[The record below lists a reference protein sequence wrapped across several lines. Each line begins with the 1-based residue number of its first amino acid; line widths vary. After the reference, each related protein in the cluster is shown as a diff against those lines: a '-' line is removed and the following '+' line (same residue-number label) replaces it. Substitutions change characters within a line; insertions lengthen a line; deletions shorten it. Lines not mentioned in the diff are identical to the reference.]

1 MSNLRRF
8 SVIIVVFSRRLLV
21 LVRDFLPTLGSASSN
36 VSEARSAR
44 RRCSPRFR
52 AGGAELA
59 KSIHEQLGVGTL
71 EELEI
76 AALEGRLASVRG
88 FGARPVKTVKP
99 LDPVSRA
106 RELLEENRINQLAV
120 VENRRLLGIV
130 TDRDLRD
137 AFPSILDVLR
147 QDLRE
152 GPRSF
157 SSPEEVSVEMVMSA
171 NPLTLHPDA
180 RLAEAARY
188 CGASGTARC
197 PSSKTTDS
205 SGFSPAATSLRRSW
219 PGFREGSQAGQRRT
233 LDREQ
238 HADGTRR
245 LVPTTVRHGVAIRVL
260 ETTATLSSR

>member
-180 RLAEAARY
+180 RLAEAARLLRSERN
-188 CGASGTARC
+188 GAV
-197 PSSKTTDS
+197 PVVEDN
-205 SGFSPAATSLRRSW
+205 
-219 PGFREGSQAGQRRT
+219 
-233 LDREQ
+233 
-238 HADGTRR
+238 R
-245 LVPTTVRHGVAIRVL
+245 LVGILTRSDLL
-260 ETTATLSSR
+260 EAFLAGIQGGLAGRAETDP